1 MTKRNALSPAFV
13 KKAPPGKHCDGGGLW
28 LHIRNTGGQWVLR
41 YSVLGQ
47 RREMGLGGVRDVS
60 LKEARE
66 YAEQYRRMARD
77 GIDPIRERRQRRA
90 AMLRPENNLK
100 DIAHEAYE
108 ARKSQLKGD
117 GKAGRWFSPLERHVL
132 PKLGRMS
139 VEEITARDV
148 KDALAPIWHTKAE
161 TARKAANR
169 LQIVIKHAA
178 AMELNV
184 DVGVVEKAKQLLG
197 RPRHTPKNTPS
208 MSWQDAPAFYQSLEE
223 PMITHLALRLL
234 MLTGSRSMPI
244 RFAHVDQL
252 QDDVWV
258 VPAAN
263 MKATVGKA
271 RDFHIP
277 MSTEA
282 LSVWQTATQFARE
295 GYLFPGTRRGVI
307 SDATMSRFMERHGLE
322 ARPHGFRSTLRTW
335 LTDQTD
341 ASYEVG
347 ETILAHQVGTKV
359 HRAYQH
365 SDLLEQRRP
374 YMERWAEYLTG
385 NQHG

>member
-1 MTKRNALSPAFV
+1 M
-13 KKAPPGKHCDGGGLW
+13 
-28 LHIRNTGGQWVLR
+28 
-41 YSVLGQ
+41 GQ

-77 GIDPIRERRQRRA
+77 GIDPIRERRQRKA

-117 GKAGRWFSPLERHVL
+117 GKAGRWFSPIDKHVL
-132 PKLGRMS
+132 PKLGRMP

-184 DVGVVEKAKQLLG
+184 DIGVVEKAKQLLG
-197 RPRHTPKNTPS
+197 RPRHTPQNTPS
-208 MSWQDAPAFYQSLEE
+208 MSWRDAPAFYQSLEE
-223 PMITHLALRLL
+223 PTITHLALRLL

-252 QDDVWV
+252 KDDVWII
-258 VPAAN
+258 PAAN

-277 MSTEA
+277 MSAEA
-282 LSVWQTATQFARE
+282 LSVWQTATQFARD
-295 GYLFPGTRRGVI
+295 GFLFPGTRKGVI
-307 SDATMSRFMERHGLE
+307 SDATMSRLMERRELE

-359 HRAYQH
+359 HRTYQH
-365 SDLLEQRRP
+365 SDILEQRRP
-374 YMERWAEYLTG
+374 YMEQWANYLKRK
-385 NQHG
+385 

>member
-13 KKAPPGKHCDGGGLW
+13 KNAPPGKHCDGGGLW
-28 LHIRNTGGQWVLR
+28 LHVRDTGGQWVLR
-41 YSVLGQ
+41 YAVMGR

-66 YAEQYRRMARD
+66 YADQYRKMARD
-77 GIDPIRERRQRRA
+77 GIDPIRERRQRKE
-90 AMLRPENNLK
+90 AMLRPDNSLK
-100 DIAHEAYE
+100 DIAEEAYE

-132 PKLGRMS
+132 PKLGRMP
-139 VEEITARDV
+139 VEEIKARDV
-148 KDALAPIWHTKAE
+148 RDALAPIWHTKAE

-178 AMELNV
+178 AMELDV
-184 DVGVVEKAKQLLG
+184 DIGVVEKAKQLLG
-197 RPRHTPKNTPS
+197 QPRHTSQNTPS
-208 MSWQDAPAFYQSLEE
+208 MSWSDAPAFYQSLVE
-223 PMITHLALRLL
+223 PTVTHLALRLL
-234 MLTGSRSMPI
+234 ILTGSRSTPV
-244 RFAHVDQL
+244 RFAHVEQL
-252 QDDVWV
+252 KKGVWV
-258 VPAAN
+258 IPAAN

-277 MSTEA
+277 MSKEA
-282 LSVWQTATQFARE
+282 LSVWHIAKQFSRD
-295 GYLFPGTRRGVI
+295 GYLFPGTRKGVI
-307 SDATMSRFMERHGLE
+307 SDATMSRFMERSGLK

-347 ETILAHQVGTKV
+347 ETILAHQVGSAV

-374 YMERWAEYLTG
+374 YMEKWAAFLIGATS
-385 NQHG
+385 

>member
-1 MTKRNALSPAFV
+1 MTKHKALSPAFV
-13 KKAPPGKHCDGGGLW
+13 KNAPPGKHCDGGGLW
-28 LHIRNTGGQWVLR
+28 LHVRDTGGQWVLR
-41 YSVLGQ
+41 YSVMGQ

-66 YAEQYRRMARD
+66 YAERYRRMARE
-77 GIDPIRERRQRRA
+77 GIDPIRERRQQKT
-90 AMLRPENNLK
+90 AMLRPDNNLN
-100 DIAHEAYE
+100 DIAREAFE
-108 ARKSQLKGD
+108 SRKSQLKDD
-117 GKAGRWFSPLERHVL
+117 GKAGRWFSPLEIHVL
-132 PKLGRMS
+132 PKLGRMP
-139 VEEITARDV
+139 VEEISARDV

-184 DVGVVEKAKQLLG
+184 DIGMVEKAKQLLG
-197 RPRHTPKNTPS
+197 RPRHTPQNTPT
-208 MSWQDAPAFYQSLEE
+208 MSWQDAPSFYASLAE
-223 PMITHLALRLL
+223 PTITHLALRLL

-244 RFAHVDQL
+244 RFAHVDQIKN
-252 QDDVWV
+252 DVWII
-258 VPAAN
+258 PAAN

-277 MSTEA
+277 LSTEA
-282 LSVWQTATQFARE
+282 LSVCQTATQFARD
-295 GYLFPGTRRGVI
+295 GYLFPGTRKGVI
-307 SDATMSRFMERHGLE
+307 SDATMSRLMERRGLE

-341 ASYEVG
+341 ASYEIG
-347 ETILAHQVGTKV
+347 ETILAHQVGNAV

-365 SDLLEQRRP
+365 SDMLEQRRP
-374 YMERWAEYLTG
+374 YMDQWAMYLTG
-385 NQHG
+385 RQHG

>member
-13 KKAPPGKHCDGGGLW
+13 KNAPPGKHCDGGGLW
-28 LHIRNTGGQWVLR
+28 LHVRDTGGQWVLR
-41 YSVLGQ
+41 YAVMGH
-47 RREMGLGGVRDVS
+47 RREMGLGGVRDIS

-77 GIDPIRERRQRRA
+77 GIDPIRERRQRKS

-100 DIAHEAYE
+100 DIAQEAYE

-117 GKAGRWFSPLERHVL
+117 GKAGRWFSPLEKHVL
-132 PKLGRMS
+132 PKLGRMP
-139 VEEITARDV
+139 VEQITARDV

-169 LQIVIKHAA
+169 LQIIIKHAA

-184 DVGVVEKAKQLLG
+184 DIGVVEKAKQLLG
-197 RPRHTPKNTPS
+197 RPRHTPQNTPS
-208 MSWQDAPAFYQSLEE
+208 LPWKDAPAFYQSLAE
-223 PMITHLALRLL
+223 PTITHLALRLL
-234 MLTGSRSMPI
+234 ILTGSRSMPI
-244 RFAHVDQL
+244 RFAHIDQL

-258 VPAAN
+258 IPAAN

-277 MSTEA
+277 MSKEG
-282 LSVWQTATQFARE
+282 LSVWQTATQFARD
-295 GYLFPGTRRGVI
+295 GYLFPGTRKGVI
-307 SDATMSRFMERHGLE
+307 SDATMSRFMERRDLD

-341 ASYEVG
+341 ASYEIG
-347 ETILAHQVGTKV
+347 ETILAHQVGNAV

-365 SDLLEQRRP
+365 SDLLEHRRP
-374 YMERWAEYLTG
+374 YMDRWAKYL
-385 NQHG
+385 QSKKL